1 MQPGDSRRPWTTTG
15 PSLLKKNRESI
26 ARDCDGYGAC
36 DEERSQPPKFR
47 SARREAEMQRA
58 NVHEGLDSTLTLV
71 HYKLKDRIE
80 VVKAYGEIPEI
91 VCFPSRQNQV
101 FLNILTNAAQA
112 IPEEGT
118 IRIRTDV
125 DEPNSVI
132 EISDTGRGIA
142 EVHLQHIFESGFTTK
157 PAGEGTGLGLA
168 ISKQIVT
175 GHGGDISVTSG
186 VGQGT
191 VFWIQLPLEGKGEL

>member
-1 MQPGDSRRPWTTTG
+1 VQLGGSRRPWTTTG
-15 PSLLKKNRESI
+15 PSLLKKTGRALRVITTGTERVTKSVRSLRNF
-26 ARDCDGYGAC
+26 ARLD
-36 DEERSQPPKFR
+36 
-47 SARREAEMQRA
+47 EAEMQRT
-58 NVHEGLDSTLTLV
+58 NVHEGLDSILTLV
-71 HYKLKDRIE
+71 HHKLKDRIE

-125 DEPNSVI
+125 DEPNAVI
-132 EISDTGRGIA
+132 EISDTGRGMA

-157 PAGEGTGLGLA
+157 PAGQGKGLGLA

-175 GHGGDISVTSG
+175 DHGGEISVTSV